1 MLASA
6 VTGSSSV
13 PDTLRPARLAPLQVT
28 KKQAKTI
35 APEMVDSVTLLQESI
50 QSAVGKAE
58 RDNASI
64 YLERV
69 PPYADLPAVL
79 PACLVKSVPPTGLD
93 AAGERLFS
101 GEQHAGLAQPG
112 TGWGHC

>member
-1 MLASA
+1 M
-6 VTGSSSV
+6 
-13 PDTLRPARLAPLQVT
+13 T

-35 APEMVDSVTLLQESI
+35 APDMVDSVALLQESI

-69 PPYADLPAVL
+69 PPFADLPAVL
-79 PACLVKSVPPTGLD
+79 PACLVKPVPPTGLD

-101 GEQHAGLAQPG
+101 GGRLAGLCLLGCAYARAARQRM
-112 TGWGHC
+112 HN